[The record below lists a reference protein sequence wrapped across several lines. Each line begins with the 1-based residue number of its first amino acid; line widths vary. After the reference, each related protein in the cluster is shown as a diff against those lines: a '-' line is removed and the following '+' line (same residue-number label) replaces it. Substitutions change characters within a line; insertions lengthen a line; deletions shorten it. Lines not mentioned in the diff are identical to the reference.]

1 MFKLVFKSINWR
13 FVALKTSLHNVT
25 CWAQYTL
32 LFWLSS
38 SYPVLIK
45 EGGRHKETET
55 DQRLPLY
62 KALLRCVPFQEV
74 CAAAIWV
81 TMHSPQ
87 DQKNFTLFFPLAKMQ
102 RPLKLPAQLAN
113 KIKHTT
119 FWHIFSLSL
128 EVSIGKNKMLVCM
141 QQWLY
146 EPCITARV
154 LCHLKPKLTWQE
166 LGKKFLKRGG
176 YMAVLFILNNVLYTV
191 SLCIFVGTTTW
202 FCIHVILT
210 TLGSPGFMRPK

>member
-1 MFKLVFKSINWR
+1 MCLSRK
-13 FVALKTSLHNVT
+13 FVLLLSESP
-25 CWAQYTL
+25 CTL
-32 LFWLSS
+32 
-38 SYPVLIK
+38 PKIK
-45 EGGRHKETET
+45 KVS
-55 DQRLPLY
+55 
-62 KALLRCVPFQEV
+62 RCFSH
-74 CAAAIWV
+74 W
-81 TMHSPQ
+81 
-87 DQKNFTLFFPLAKMQ
+87 Q

-113 KIKHTT
+113 KIKLMT
-119 FWHIFSLSL
+119 FWHTFSLSL

-191 SLCIFVGTTTW
+191 SLCIFVGTSWHTCSMLTKRL
-202 FCIHVILT
+202 CIHVIHT